1 MNTTIQAIL
10 NRRSIRKFSAAPLKQ
25 EEIDALVAAAL
36 ASPTAM
42 NRQLWE
48 FRFIT
53 SQSLIAAMNDAAL
66 CHFRE
71 TGDQAALDRIA
82 ARHESIFY
90 GAPLLVVIAMPAG
103 AGRYAPIDA
112 GIAAQNLAI
121 AAQSL
126 ELGSCIIGMASAS
139 FAGARGQA
147 ILDQMDWPEGYEFA
161 ISIAI
166 GHPAMT
172 KEAHE
177 LHPEKVRQIR

>member
-10 NRRSIRKFSAAPLKQ
+10 NRRSIRNFSPAPLKQ

-126 ELGSCIIGMASAS
+126 GLGCASSGWRRHPSPEPGGRRSWTRWTGLKAMNS
-139 FAGARGQA
+139 PSRSRSA
-147 ILDQMDWPEGYEFA
+147 I
-161 ISIAI
+161 
-166 GHPAMT
+166 
-172 KEAHE
+172 
-177 LHPEKVRQIR
+177 RR